1 VDLLQTYWQR
11 FMTAG
16 VMPYFSN
23 SNYRHGGK
31 SLTVRSVQ
39 TIATLAAALLAITVA
54 SRAAADSSS
63 RKYDRTEGESH
74 LGIDQ
79 LAVDRL
85 YGKGLLSR
93 VESAADRR
101 ISIVALTPRGKK
113 FLFFESTRIVA
124 QVGVWIFGGKDFII
138 QGSGN

>member
-1 VDLLQTYWQR
+1 VDLLQTYWPSPLP
-11 FMTAG
+11 AG
-16 VMPYFSN
+16 P
-23 SNYRHGGK
+23 R
-31 SLTVRSVQ
+31 LTPLPVN
-39 TIATLAAALLAITVA
+39 TIGPKV
-54 SRAAADSSS
+54 
-63 RKYDRTEGESH
+63 KSH